1 MSQTNNIP
9 QHIITAADA
18 LLGPFGVNIRQI
30 LAAPSSET
38 QLTKKYLT
46 VAEVEKYY
54 SVGRWMIWR
63 AARAGKLHTV
73 KPNGNGRHGR
83 VLIDKASLETWLEG
97 KESAE
102 KCH

>member
-1 MSQTNNIP
+1 MTHISAVP

-18 LLGPFGVNIRQI
+18 LLGPFGVNIRQL
-30 LAAPSSET
+30 LAAPASEPQ

-46 VAEVEKYY
+46 VAEAEKYY

-73 KPNGNGRHGR
+73 KPNGNGRQGR
-83 VLIDKASLETWLEG
+83 VLIDKASLDAWLES
-97 KESAE
+97 KQPEA
-102 KCH
+102 